1 MCKMCN
7 KIYYIFWWWYGL
19 KKIYYYLIKT
29 LICVCLFLVLGI
41 ICKVNI
47 NSKNYIQKIFYQD
60 CLDFSNIKVFF
71 DKYLGGVFPFDG
83 VVTGGIKPVFNED
96 LFYQEAIQYKDGAML
111 KVDYNYL
118 VPAVNGGI
126 VVYIGKKDGYG
137 NVVIVEGNNGID
149 IWYGNLCNIMV
160 NIYDV
165 IGDGSYLGESCDNKI
180 YVVYSKKNEF
190 LNYVDYLN

>member
-1 MCKMCN
+1 M
-7 KIYYIFWWWYGL
+7 
-19 KKIYYYLIKT
+19 KT
-29 LICVCLFLVLGI
+29 LICICLFLILGI
-41 ICKVNI
+41 ICKVS
-47 NSKNYIQKIFYQD
+47 NSNKNYIQKIMYQD
-60 CLDFSNIKVFF
+60 HFDFSRAKVFF
-71 DKYLGGVFPFDG
+71 DKYFGGVFPLDS
-83 VVTGGIKPVFNED
+83 VVTSGTKSVFNEN
-96 LFYQEAIQYKDGAML
+96 LFYQEAVQYRDGVML
-111 KVDYNYL
+111 RVDYNYL

-149 IWYGNLCNIMV
+149 IWYGNLCNEMV

-165 IGDGSYLGESCDNKI
+165 INAGSYLGESCDNKI